1 MPKMTQEV
9 QSSQKKETGPDQTM
23 KVTKVMPAGLP
34 FVAAGAVWFILA
46 LILPVYKLLPLLLC
60 AAAAAVVL
68 ILLSRTRAA
77 QIAKLPPAPTVKVRA
92 EELARKLD
100 EYRDQLT
107 QHAGRLQDASVAALA
122 RSIAKTLDLIA
133 DEVERDPKDR
143 NKVRKLANHYASML
157 TGLTEKYIQ
166 LEAQTAAASD
176 GENITGAM
184 AQIREGLSGA
194 DEALKKLLDDLFS
207 DDAMEVSADITVL
220 EQLLK
225 TEGSENKMDFSG
237 LDM

>member
-9 QSSQKKETGPDQTM
+9 QSSQKKETGPDQTV

-34 FVAAGAVWFILA
+34 FVAAGTVWFILA
-46 LILPVYKLLPLLLC
+46 LILPVYKLLPLLIC
-60 AAAAAVVL
+60 AAAAAAVL

-77 QIAKLPPAPTVKVRA
+77 QVAKLPPAPTVKVRA
-92 EELARKLD
+92 EELAKKLD
-100 EYRDQLT
+100 QCRDQLT
-107 QHAGRLQDASVAALA
+107 LQAGSLQDPSVAALA

-166 LEAQTAAASD
+166 LEAQTAAAD

-184 AQIREGLSGA
+184 TRIREGLSGA

-207 DDAMEVSADITVL
+207 DDAMEISADITVL

>member
-1 MPKMTQEV
+1 M
-9 QSSQKKETGPDQTM
+9 SKE
-23 KVTKVMPAGLP
+23 KVMPAGLP
-34 FVAAGAVWFILA
+34 FASAGAAWFILA
-46 LILPVYKLLPLLLC
+46 LILPVYKIWALIVCIL
-60 AAAAAVVL
+60 AAAAVM
-68 ILLSRTRAA
+68 ILLSRKRAA

-92 EELARKLD
+92 EELAKKLD
-100 EYRDQLT
+100 VCRDQLIK
-107 QHAGRLQDASVAALA
+107 QSGRLQDPSVAATV
-122 RSIAKTLDLIA
+122 RSLSKTLDLIA

-143 NKVRKLANHYASML
+143 NKVRKLANHYAAML
-157 TGLTEKYIQ
+157 TDLTEKYIQ
-166 LEAQTAAASD
+166 LEAQTSAASE
-176 GENITGAM
+176 GENINGAM
-184 AQIREGLSGA
+184 TQIREGLSGA

>member
-1 MPKMTQEV
+1 M
-9 QSSQKKETGPDQTM
+9 SKE
-23 KVTKVMPAGLP
+23 KVMPAGLP
-34 FVAAGAVWFILA
+34 FASAGAAWFILA
-46 LILPVYKLLPLLLC
+46 LILPVYKIWALIVCIL
-60 AAAAAVVL
+60 AAAAVM
-68 ILLSRTRAA
+68 ILLSRKRAA

-92 EELARKLD
+92 GELAKKLD
-100 EYRDQLT
+100 VCRDQLIK
-107 QHAGRLQDASVAALA
+107 QSGRLQDPSVAATV
-122 RSIAKTLDLIA
+122 RSLSKTLDLIA

-143 NKVRKLANHYASML
+143 NKVRKLANHYAAML
-157 TGLTEKYIQ
+157 TDLTEKYIQ
-166 LEAQTAAASD
+166 LEAQTSAASE
-176 GENITGAM
+176 GENINGAM
-184 AQIREGLSGA
+184 TQIREGLSGA

>member
-1 MPKMTQEV
+1 M
-9 QSSQKKETGPDQTM
+9 SKE
-23 KVTKVMPAGLP
+23 KVMPAGLP
-34 FVAAGAVWFILA
+34 FASAGAVWFILA
-46 LILPVYKLLPLLLC
+46 LILPVYKVWALIVC
-60 AAAAAVVL
+60 IIIAAAVL
-68 ILLSRTRAA
+68 ILLSRKRAA

-92 EELARKLD
+92 EELAKKLD
-100 EYRDQLT
+100 VCRDQLIK
-107 QHAGRLQDASVAALA
+107 QSGRLQDPSVAATV
-122 RSIAKTLDLIA
+122 RSLSKTLDLIA

-143 NKVRKLANHYASML
+143 NKVRKLANHYAAML
-157 TGLTEKYIQ
+157 TDLTEKYIQ

-176 GENITGAM
+176 GTNITGAM
-184 AQIREGLSGA
+184 TQIREGLSGA